1 MKNKHIKKLLLCAMT
16 MSITLSVS
24 ARVNDTTARVV
35 VIVSGGAAVSPYT
48 TPTKACKDAP
58 PPAALYSA
66 GTTDS
71 FMREYLLGKGQRVF
85 TSPAT
90 IGLGKV
96 PEQSDHQFS
105 NCPQALPD
113 YMTVNSVGDI
123 DLAGVHLAN
132 FITYLN
138 KRYGIKQVDFV
149 AHSMGGLYS
158 RSAIKYLKQTNSPV
172 KIKSLTTLGTP
183 WQGTPFANG
192 TSIKVPEG
200 TVYIPCDNLDVI
212 CKILMEDFATRQTV
226 PMVELQKTEMEAL
239 NIFNTGTL
247 SKIPVTL
254 IAGDQFNQPGGSP
267 VIWPNDGVTNLSS
280 ALAEE
285 VPDNVIN
292 HRQCYI
298 FAGGTHSTWVSSKA
312 HLPENL
318 AITWNSTVGDWVNHA
333 IVNANNALS
342 EPNRQGCPSPI

>member
-1 MKNKHIKKLLLCAMT
+1 MKNKYIKKLLLCAMT
-16 MSITLSVS
+16 LSITLSVS
-24 ARVNDTTARVV
+24 AKDHETSSRVV
-35 VIVSGGAAVSPYT
+35 VIVSGGAASSPYT
-48 TPTKACKDAP
+48 TPTQACKGP
-58 PPAALYSA
+58 GYPA
-66 GTTDS
+66 GTTDD
-71 FMREYLLGKGQRVF
+71 FMRGYLLDKGKRVF

-96 PEQSDHQFS
+96 PEQLDQQFS
-105 NCPQALPD
+105 NCPKALPD

-123 DLAGVHLAN
+123 GLAGVHLAN

-138 KRYGIKQVDFV
+138 EKYDIKEVDFV
-149 AHSMGGLYS
+149 SHSMGGLYTQ
-158 RSAIKYLKQTNSPV
+158 SAIKYLQQIHSPV
-172 KIKSLTTLGTP
+172 TIKSLTTLGTP
-183 WQGTPFANG
+183 WQGAPFANG
-192 TSIKVPEG
+192 TYVTVLEG
-200 TVYIPCDNLDVI
+200 TVYKPCDDFDKI
-212 CKILMEDFATRQTV
+212 CHILMQDFATRQTV

-298 FAGGTHSTWVSSKA
+298 FTGGTHSTWVSSKA
-312 HLPENL
+312 DLPENL

-333 IVNANNALS
+333 IVNADNALS
-342 EPNRQGCPSPI
+342 EPNRQGCPN

>member
-48 TPTKACKDAP
+48 TPTKACKVAP

-113 YMTVNSVGDI
+113 YMTVKR
-123 DLAGVHLAN
+123 GVA
-132 FITYLN
+132 
-138 KRYGIKQVDFV
+138 
-149 AHSMGGLYS
+149 
-158 RSAIKYLKQTNSPV
+158 
-172 KIKSLTTLGTP
+172 
-183 WQGTPFANG
+183 
-192 TSIKVPEG
+192 
-200 TVYIPCDNLDVI
+200 
-212 CKILMEDFATRQTV
+212 
-226 PMVELQKTEMEAL
+226 
-239 NIFNTGTL
+239 
-247 SKIPVTL
+247 
-254 IAGDQFNQPGGSP
+254 
-267 VIWPNDGVTNLSS
+267 
-280 ALAEE
+280 
-285 VPDNVIN
+285 
-292 HRQCYI
+292 I
-298 FAGGTHSTWVSSKA
+298 FAKDLSGLPARKISKKSRDRPPMPA
-312 HLPENL
+312 APFVLV
-318 AITWNSTVGDWVNHA
+318 TSFR
-333 IVNANNALS
+333 
-342 EPNRQGCPSPI
+342 PNKGKRVAPPS